1 MALMKLPQILITKLN
16 LQMTLMK
23 LPQIFWNK
31 GSEVCVPDVG
41 SFGRESQQTPGFHVP
56 VRNWEKKLT
65 NRKNGKFD

>member
-1 MALMKLPQILITKLN
+1 
-16 LQMTLMK
+16 MTLMK

-31 GSEVCVPDVG
+31 GSEGCVPDVG